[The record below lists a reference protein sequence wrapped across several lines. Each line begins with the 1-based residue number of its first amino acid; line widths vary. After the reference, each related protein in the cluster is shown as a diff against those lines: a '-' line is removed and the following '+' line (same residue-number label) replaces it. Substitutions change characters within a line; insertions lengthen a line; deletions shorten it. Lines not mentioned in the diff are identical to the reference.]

1 MAQPLVTIVAFR
13 DLPQALLAQG
23 KLQSEGIEC
32 VLADDNV
39 VRMDWFWAN
48 AMGGVKLRVRPDD
61 APRALQILSEEIP
74 PSLATDTGEEFVQ
87 PVCPKCRSLDV
98 RYDSPMHGVQLAV
111 LYVAPL
117 PLPAG
122 EERWICD
129 ACGTQWQVVADSD
142 SSQKSSS

>member
-1 MAQPLVTIVAFR
+1 MAEPLVTIVAFR

-48 AMGGVKLRVRPDD
+48 AMGGVKLRVRPGD
-61 APRALQILSEEIP
+61 ADRAMQILSEEIP

-98 RYDSPMHGVQLAV
+98 RYDSPMHGVQLAA
-111 LYVAPL
+111 LSVAAIPI
-117 PLPAG
+117 PAG
-122 EERWICD
+122 QERWMCE
-129 ACGTQWQVVADSD
+129 ACGAEWEVVPEPNAEGERS
-142 SSQKSSS
+142 